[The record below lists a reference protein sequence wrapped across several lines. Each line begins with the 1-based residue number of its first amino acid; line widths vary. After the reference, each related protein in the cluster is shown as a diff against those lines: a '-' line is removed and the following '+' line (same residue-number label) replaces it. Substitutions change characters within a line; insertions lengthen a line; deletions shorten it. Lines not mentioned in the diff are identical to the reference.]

1 MINPFITNPALR
13 SLIKKLKIDQ
23 ERKNILLEKL
33 PQFDEEERLKLFET
47 LKKVF
52 LLDLEEKRV
61 IERIKK
67 YWKK

>member
-13 SLIKKLKIDQ
+13 GLIKKLKIDS
-23 ERKNILLEKL
+23 ERKTALLEKL
-33 PQFDEEERLKLFET
+33 PRLDEEERLKLFET
-47 LKKVF
+47 LKKIF
-52 LLDLEEKRV
+52 LLDLEEKRA

>member
-13 SLIKKLKIDQ
+13 SLIKKLKIDP
-23 ERKNILLEKL
+23 ERKSALLERVTQLDK
-33 PQFDEEERLKLFET
+33 EERLKLFET
-47 LKKVF
+47 LKKIF
-52 LLDLEEKRV
+52 LLDLEEKRA